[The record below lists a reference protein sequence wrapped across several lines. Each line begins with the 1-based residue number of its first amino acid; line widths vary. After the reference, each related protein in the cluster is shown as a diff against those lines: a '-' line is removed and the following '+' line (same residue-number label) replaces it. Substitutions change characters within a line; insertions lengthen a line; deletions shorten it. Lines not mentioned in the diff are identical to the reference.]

1 MAKIEMSSN
10 IDYTNLFLI
19 RNIRNQLLSDSD
31 KYLLLDFPISS
42 NNLILVKDYRQ
53 KLRDYMDIPEV
64 KNYNYASTTP
74 IPDFPTFPILE

>member
-1 MAKIEMSSN
+1 MNNPDITEVYLNMRKEQ
-10 IDYTNLFLI
+10 
-19 RNIRNQLLSDSD
+19 RNQLLADSD
-31 KYLLLDFPISS
+31 KYLLLDYPISS

-53 KLRDYMDIPEV
+53 KLRDYMDLSEV